1 MTGTEAPDRTGGA
14 DGTAAPHPERAP
26 GWARRAAPAA
36 LVAALGY
43 GLLQT
48 WWALGHAPSF
58 GRFGTD
64 LLLFPSWAAVA
75 LCAAAAGLALG
86 LHRATGPRAP
96 LFAGAAAVSAALLLG
111 CPFLLLDVVGRL
123 LPGLHIPFS
132 AAGSASR
139 VCCCAVSVLLAA
151 AAVAHRRRH
160 RGDCPRCG
168 RTGERLVHDPSARLP
183 RWARWAAYGAVASC
197 WLRIGAQYGLGFGG
211 PGRAGAAGAL
221 SLAAFEAG
229 FLLAGTVLPLA
240 LVHRWGR
247 VLPRRL
253 PLLGG
258 RRVPRPLLLGPAAAV
273 SVGLLVYFGVGI
285 GQLVGETVHP
295 VEHPGALPLSFLWVA
310 MPAYWLWGLGL
321 GLAALAHHRATRRP
335 CRGCGR

>member
-1 MTGTEAPDRTGGA
+1 MDGTDGTDDTDGT
-14 DGTAAPHPERAP
+14 DGTAAPQPRDAP

-75 LCAAAAGLALG
+75 LCAAAAALALG
-86 LHRATGPRAP
+86 LHRAAGPRTP
-96 LFAGAAAVSAALLLG
+96 LVAGAAAVSAALLLS

-132 AAGSASR
+132 AAGFASR
-139 VCCCAVSVLLAA
+139 ACCLALSVLLAA
-151 AAVAHRRRH
+151 AALAHHRR

-168 RTGERLVHDPSARLP
+168 RTGGRLVYDPSARPP

-197 WLRIGAQYGLGFGG
+197 WLRIAAQYGLGFGS
-211 PGRAGAAGAL
+211 PGRPDAAGAL
-221 SLAAFEAG
+221 SLAAFETG
-229 FLLAGTVLPLA
+229 FLLAGTALPLA

-247 VLPRRL
+247 VLPRPL

-258 RRVPRPLLLGPAAAV
+258 RRVPRRLLLWPAAAV

-285 GQLVGETVHP
+285 GQLVGETVHRVDQP
-295 VEHPGALPLSFLWVA
+295 DALPLSFLWVA

-321 GLAALAHHRATRRP
+321 GLAALAYHRGTRRP
-335 CRGCGR
+335 CRACGR